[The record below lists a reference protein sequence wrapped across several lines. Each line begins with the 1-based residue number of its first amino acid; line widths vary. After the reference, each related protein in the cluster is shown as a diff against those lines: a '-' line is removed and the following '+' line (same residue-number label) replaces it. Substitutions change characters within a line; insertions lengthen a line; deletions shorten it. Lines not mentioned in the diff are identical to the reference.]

1 MLEKPGDY
9 KPKFIFSTGDVCEI
23 LGVSR
28 QTLSDWKK
36 DDCPFLG
43 RGKWDLAAV
52 VQWDRG
58 RFANRQVTPEETGI
72 KLRKLQADTL
82 FREERAKRE
91 KIMREALEDLY
102 FRKEDVEDAWAMRA
116 LEAKSTFMLFAK
128 VLPMELAGKT
138 EQEMEAIIAERVRE
152 VLSDYA
158 RGEKYTPDPNTAAK
172 RNHGVDAAGKT
183 PRKPVGRPQSHPGRK
198 DKRDA
203 GKVEN

>member
-1 MLEKPGDY
+1 MEKSSEY
-9 KPKFIFSTGDVCEI
+9 KPKFIFSTGDVSEI

-36 DDCPFLG
+36 DGCPFLG
-43 RGKWDLAAV
+43 KGKWDLAAV

-102 FRKEDVEDAWAMRA
+102 FRKEDVEEAWAMRA
-116 LEAKSTFMLFAK
+116 MEAKSTFMLFAK

-138 EQEMEAIIAERVRE
+138 EQEMESIIAERVRE

-158 RGEKYTPDPNTAAK
+158 RGEKYTPDPKKAAK
-172 RNHGVDAAGKT
+172 RNHGVDSAGKA
-183 PRKPVGRPQSHPGRK
+183 PRKSVGRQKQDSGRK
-198 DKRDA
+198 NKRDA

>member
-1 MLEKPGDY
+1 MLEKSSEY

-102 FRKEDVEDAWAMRA
+102 FRKEDVEEAWAMRA
-116 LEAKSTFMLFAK
+116 MEAKSTFMLFAK

-138 EQEMEAIIAERVRE
+138 EQEMESIIAERVRE

-158 RGEKYTPDPNTAAK
+158 RGEKYTPDPKKAAK
-172 RNHGVDAAGKT
+172 RNHGVDSAGKA
-183 PRKPVGRPQSHPGRK
+183 PRKSVGRQKQDSGRK
-198 DKRDA
+198 NKRDA

>member
-158 RGEKYTPDPNTAAK
+158 RGEKYTPDPKTAAK

>member
-1 MLEKPGDY
+1 MEKPGDY

-138 EQEMEAIIAERVRE
+138 EQEMEAIIAERVGE

-158 RGEKYTPDPNTAAK
+158 RGEKYTPDPKTAAK
-172 RNHGVDAAGKT
+172 RNHGVDTAGKT
-183 PRKPVGRPQSHPGRK
+183 PRKPVGRPKSHPGRK
-198 DKRDA
+198 NKRDA

>member
-1 MLEKPGDY
+1 MEKPGDY

-138 EQEMEAIIAERVRE
+138 EQEMESSIAERVRE

-158 RGEKYTPDPNTAAK
+158 RGEKYTPDPKKAAK
-172 RNHGVDAAGKT
+172 RNHGVDSAGKA
-183 PRKPVGRPQSHPGRK
+183 PRKSVGRQKQDSGRK
-198 DKRDA
+198 NKRDA